1 VLDSCELG
9 PRPRRNTFWKREK
22 LEIMPPS
29 TATFPQNI
37 SAARV
42 CSSFHKA
49 YRELRL
55 YPTGHPTSRESL
67 EDLAATVA
75 EHLDKWGPLALDV
88 QENSLVSEGEVVYL
102 HETSRDNLAFLL
114 FRDGIRSL
122 SLHPGCEVEEI
133 AALADCLS
141 HADDLAS
148 LEHDLVTALWERDF
162 DHIDYQVVDPFL
174 GGGVLREGMVDALR
188 ETVQRRL
195 EMVQAPGV
203 SARDRTRVQVQVVK
217 PKPFESAG
225 LQLPAEEIARGEQA
239 IEDLSNA
246 LPDYAEVLL
255 EIAGKVFITA
265 SSDVLIQSLAAVVAA
280 FLDGDDL
287 DGAAFVLGRLEE
299 LETQRWCPA
308 GTVGFVAG
316 DAVTVDHV
324 RRLLQGVGQVHTE
337 WDEKRLGFIRS
348 VRRWITPSLLE
359 ILTET
364 ADRGVRKTVLD
375 TLGGEG
381 AVPWQDLEPLLRDSR
396 WYVVRNAVHLAAGI
410 GHDGLIDHAPRLLAY
425 PDVRVRREIVRAL
438 GRLGGR
444 GAVSALA
451 RALGDADPSVRML
464 AASAVGR
471 KGGSEQQALLLARIE
486 DRTFTSLSGEE
497 MEAFLGAYAELA
509 QARAVL
515 LLDRSWKKNLLS
527 SRPMAF
533 RVAAVLAL
541 GRVDAPAARAA
552 LQAAA
557 KSAEPQ
563 IRRAAT
569 DAFHYKSSA
578 LSVDADE

>member
-1 VLDSCELG
+1 
-9 PRPRRNTFWKREK
+9 
-22 LEIMPPS
+22 MPPS
-29 TATFPQNI
+29 TATSPQNV

-55 YPTGHPTSRESL
+55 YPLGHPSARESL
-67 EDLAATVA
+67 ERLAATVT
-75 EHLDKWGPLALDV
+75 EHLEQWGPLTLAV

-102 HETSRDNLAFLL
+102 HETSRDNLAFLM

-122 SLHPGCEVEEI
+122 SLQPGCEFEEI
-133 AALADCLS
+133 EALVDCLS

-148 LEHDLVTALWERDF
+148 MEHSLVTALWERDLG
-162 DHIDYQVVDPFL
+162 HVDYRAVDPFL

-188 ETVQRRL
+188 ETVQGRL
-195 EMVQAPGV
+195 EMVHAPDV
-203 SARDRTRVQVQVVK
+203 SAGDPAREKMRVVK

-225 LQLPAEEIARGEQA
+225 LQLTPEEIARGEQA
-239 IEDLSNA
+239 IENLSTV

-255 EIAGKVFITA
+255 EIASKVFITA
-265 SSDVLIQSLAAVVAA
+265 SSDALIQSLAAVVAA

-287 DGAAFVLGRLEE
+287 DGATFVLGRLEE
-299 LETQRWCPA
+299 LEAQRWCPA

-316 DAVTVDHV
+316 DAVTADHV
-324 RRLLQGVGQVHTE
+324 RRLLLGTGQVQTDRTRE
-337 WDEKRLGFIRS
+337 AQGFVRS
-348 VRRWITPSLLE
+348 VKRWITPSLLE

-364 ADRGVRKTVLD
+364 ADRAVRKVVLD
-375 TLGGEG
+375 ILGGEG
-381 AVPWQDLEPLLRDSR
+381 AVPWQDLEPLLRDPR

-410 GHDGLIDHAPRLLAY
+410 GHQGLTDQAPRLLAH
-425 PDVRVRREIVRAL
+425 PDSRVRREIVRAL
-438 GRLGGR
+438 GQMGGR
-444 GAVSALA
+444 DAVSALG
-451 RALGDADPSVRML
+451 RALLDADPSVRML

-471 KGGSEQQALLLARIE
+471 KGGPEQQRLLLARIE

-509 QARAVL
+509 QARAVP
-515 LLDRSWKKNLLS
+515 LLDRFRRKNLLS
-527 SRPMAF
+527 ARPVAL

-541 GRVDAPAARAA
+541 GRVRAPVAYAA

-557 KSAEPQ
+557 KSADPQ

-569 DAFHYKSSA
+569 DAAHYKTSA
-578 LSVDADE
+578 PSGDADE